1 MDASE
6 MRELLQGYLEE
17 LDWSGGVSKAA
28 LVAKLDGRDDALRTL
43 VGEYVPEQTYRSPA
57 EVMNLIPTQA
67 WEDVQGDAYRGAD
80 TFDVPATPSH
90 FQEGAVGQD
99 ASDVHHQ
106 EEASPQT
113 PGVGQSVGAQGGAP
127 GAAASG
133 ETASD
138 GGAAEGGTAGTPG
151 AVAGASDG
159 GTAGSATPAAATVG
173 EQTADVDVMV
183 VGVDVTGDGVPDAVI
198 VDAVVIDEPETGSG
212 GR

>member
-6 MRELLQGYLEE
+6 MQELLQGYLGEM
-17 LDWSGGVSKAA
+17 DWSGGVSKAA

-43 VGEYVPEQTYRSPA
+43 VGEYIPEQTYHSPA
-57 EVMNLIPTQA
+57 EVMNLIPSQG

-90 FQEGAVGQD
+90 FQDGPVGQD
-99 ASDVHHQ
+99 ASDVHRQ
-106 EEASPQT
+106 GEAPTQT
-113 PGVGQSVGAQGGAP
+113 PGFGQSTASQGEAT

-133 ETASD
+133 EASP
-138 GGAAEGGTAGTPG
+138 GGGTAGAPT
-151 AVAGASDG
+151 
-159 GTAGSATPAAATVG
+159 AAAG
-173 EQTADVDVMV
+173 GMADVDVLL

-198 VDAVVIDEPETGSG
+198 VDAVVIDDAGTDAEGGSGTMGEGGTGSGSG